1 MEELLKKLGFTDEQ
15 IQKIIGG
22 MKENKIYTTKEEKIE
37 ERYSKLKEQ
46 KTALDEQI
54 KTTNATIED
63 LKKNNKDNET
73 LQTKVGEYESKV
85 SEYEKQIQNM
95 QFNYAVDGALKGA
108 NVKNIKAVKALLNME
123 NVKLDG
129 ENILGLTDQL
139 ETLKESDSYLFG
151 TTISGNEPEDGKSN
165 PSPQDATDLRGALAQ
180 KYQ

>member
-15 IQKIIGG
+15 IQKITGG

-37 ERYSKLKEQ
+37 ERYDKLKEQ
-46 KTALDEQI
+46 KAALDEQI
-54 KTTNATIED
+54 KTANATIED

-123 NVKLDG
+123 NIKLDG

-165 PSPQDATDLRGALAQ
+165 PSPQEATDLRGALAQ